1 MQGLHLVPGTEIMQP
16 LYQHPQHHH
25 HHPHHHHLSK
35 VQLALYLSPTGKQA
49 CQVNAV
55 GG

>member
-1 MQGLHLVPGTEIMQP
+1 MQGFHLVRGTEIMQP
-16 LYQHPQHHH
+16 LYHHPRHHH
-25 HHPHHHHLSK
+25 HRPHHHLSK
-35 VQLALYLSPTGKQA
+35 VQLSLYLSPTGRKA